1 MKTRTS
7 RPATLELIS
16 LILAAWAVM
25 AAGLA
30 VLPAILGNLMDEPW
44 PVVIAWA
51 IVSLA
56 WLPVEVI
63 LRPRIGPLARFAI
76 NLPLWVAAAFC
87 GFWLRNTLG
96 LP

>member
-1 MKTRTS
+1 MQTRRL
-7 RPATLELIS
+7 RPATLEIVS
-16 LILAAWAVM
+16 LVVAAWAVM

-30 VLPAILGNLMDEPW
+30 VLPALLGNLFDEPW

-51 IVSLA
+51 IVSMA
-56 WLPVEVI
+56 WLPVEVV
-63 LRPRIGPLARFAI
+63 LRSRMGPVARFAL

-87 GFWLRNTLG
+87 GFWLRGTLG

>member
-1 MKTRTS
+1 MKTLRP
-7 RPATLELIS
+7 RPARLEIYS

-30 VLPAILGNLMDEPW
+30 VLPALLGNLFDEPW

-51 IVSLA
+51 VVSLV
-56 WLPVEVI
+56 WVPVEVV
-63 LRPRIGPLARFAI
+63 LRTRIGPFARFAL

-87 GFWLRNTLG
+87 GFWLRRTLG